1 MIDPA
6 TAKVIAAHVV
16 LLRPDWRADWT
27 AQTITKC
34 WPDAHPA
41 TVLTALVLATQDKRV
56 RTPKG
61 IGATTQEL
69 KTYLTGRKPGG
80 NHIINPCAC
89 GRGTKLAYANHC
101 QKCEVEKANSKSVA
115 HQADNY
121 VNNVI
126 PLRKRKTA

>member
-1 MIDPA
+1 MTDPA

-27 AQTITKC
+27 AQTIVKC
-34 WPDAHPA
+34 WSDAHPA

-69 KTYLTGRKPGG
+69 KNYVAGHKPGG
-80 NHIINPCAC
+80 NHIVNPCAC
-89 GRGTKLAYANHC
+89 GRGTKLAYADHC
-101 QKCEVEKANSKSVA
+101 NYCEVEQANRKSIQNQ
-115 HQADNY
+115 HT
-121 VNNVI
+121 NVI